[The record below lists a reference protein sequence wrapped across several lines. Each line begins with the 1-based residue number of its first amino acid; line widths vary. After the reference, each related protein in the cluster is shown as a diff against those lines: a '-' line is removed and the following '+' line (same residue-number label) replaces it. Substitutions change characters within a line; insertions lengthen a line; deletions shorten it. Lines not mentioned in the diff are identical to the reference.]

1 MIREVMANDQETPEQ
16 YRARLAGYIKGKDVL
31 EMQREAPTTV
41 ARLIAGIPEEK
52 LLRRSAPKKWSVV
65 EIIAHLAEDELSS
78 SWRYRQMIEHD
89 GAELLGFDQD
99 EWARLGD
106 YHSWTAHDALEMF
119 RLLREANL
127 RMLNMLSPD
136 EWERAGKHA
145 ERGRLTVR
153 ELASH
158 MAAHDIN
165 HIQQIERLLAQG

>member
-1 MIREVMANDQETPEQ
+1 MANDHETPEQ

-52 LLRRSAPKKWSVV
+52 LLRGPAPKKWSVV

-106 YHSWTAHDALEMF
+106 YRSWSAHDALEMF

-127 RMLNMLSPD
+127 RMLDMLSPD
-136 EWERAGKHA
+136 EWERTGKHA

-153 ELASH
+153 VLASH

-165 HIQQIERLLAQG
+165 HMQQIDRLLAQG